1 MNLIYFQIISKKAWE
16 SESFPRKKMRIPRT
30 LRLSKALN
38 SLVKDSGVLK
48 FLRRFSKELLRVS

>member
-1 MNLIYFQIISKKAWE
+1 MGIGE
-16 SESFPRKKMRIPRT
+16 FPRKNMRIPRT

-48 FLRRFSKELLRVS
+48 FFRRFSKELLRVS